1 MFGRVREWIRGHPKW
16 SIAIGVVALL
26 VLYLAL
32 KPTPKTYEY
41 VTQAIDRGEVVR
53 RVTASGKLRALNTI
67 KVGAEVSGQ
76 VTDVYVDFNRSEERR
91 VGKEC

>member
-41 VTQAIDRGEVVR
+41 VTQAIDRGD
-53 RVTASGKLRALNTI
+53 AQSAGGCGGAGH
-67 KVGAEVSGQ
+67 VG
-76 VTDVYVDFNRSEERR
+76 
-91 VGKEC
+91 